1 MRLLLDTCSFLWAAD
16 APEKLSEVARAAVE
30 AAENDVLVSAMS
42 AWEIHLKSRKPG
54 MLRLDRPVSLFVR
67 DAMSRLGFVEAPLS
81 CEALAYLER
90 LPDVHADPFDRAL
103 VCQAIH
109 EDCALVTP
117 DSHIRRY
124 PVRIVW

>member
-1 MRLLLDTCSFLWAAD
+1 MRLLLDACAFLWAAD
-16 APEKLSEVARAAVE
+16 APEQLSTAARAAVA
-30 AAENDVLVSAMS
+30 AAENHVLVAAVS

-54 MLRLDRPVSLFVR
+54 MLRLDRPVSSFVR
-67 DAMSRLGFVEAPLS
+67 EAMARLGFAEAPLA

-103 VCQAIH
+103 ICQAIH

-117 DSHIRRY
+117 DAQIRRY

>member
-1 MRLLLDTCSFLWAAD
+1 MRLLLDTCAFLWAAD
-16 APEKLSEVARAAVE
+16 APEKLSAAARSAVA
-30 AAENDVLVSAMS
+30 AAENDVLISSIS

-54 MLRLDRPVSLFVR
+54 MLRLDRPASLFVR
-67 DAMSRLGFVEAPLS
+67 EAMTRLGFAEVPLA

-90 LPDVHADPFDRAL
+90 LPNLHTDPFDRAL
-103 VCQAIH
+103 ICQAIH

-117 DSHIRRY
+117 DSQISRY

>member
-1 MRLLLDTCSFLWAAD
+1 MRLLLDTCAFLWAAD
-16 APEKLSEVARAAVE
+16 APEKLSDSARAAVE
-30 AAENDVLVSAMS
+30 AAENDVLVSPMS

-54 MLRLDRPVSLFVR
+54 RLRLDRPVSLFVR
-67 DAMSRLGFVEAPLS
+67 EAMARLGFAEAPFS
-81 CEALAYLER
+81 CEALAFLER

-103 VCQAIH
+103 ICQAIH

-117 DSHIRRY
+117 DSQIRRY

>member
-1 MRLLLDTCSFLWAAD
+1 VRLLLDTCAFLWSAD
-16 APEKLSEVARAAVE
+16 APEKLSDAARAAVA
-30 AAENDVLVSAMS
+30 AAENDVLVSVIS

-54 MLRLDRPVSLFVR
+54 MLRLDRPASLFVR
-67 DAMSRLGFVEAPLS
+67 DAMARLGFAEAPLA

-90 LPDVHADPFDRAL
+90 LPDIHADPFDRAL
-103 VCQAIH
+103 ICQAIH

-117 DSHIRRY
+117 DSQIRRY